1 MRQRIL
7 VIDDDAE
14 LTRHLGERLGAAGF
28 TVDVVPDENA
38 ALAELGERSHDLV
51 LLDVMM
57 PDGDGFDLLRRI
69 IGDRRDAPVPVIV
82 LTAGGRGGE
91 AIKALGLGADDY
103 VVKPFDSDE
112 LEARIHTVL
121 RRTWQMRDLS
131 PLTGLPGNRAIAAEL
146 GRRIAADEPLA
157 VAHVDI
163 DDFKAINDAYGFL
176 RGDGVITFCARC
188 LRQAAGDTTDA
199 FVGHVGGD
207 DFVVALGPDRVEPFF
222 AAVFETW
229 EEGIGGLYDAADVA
243 RGGITV
249 MDRLGEERLH
259 PVASLSVGVAT
270 NARRRLESQWE
281 ASAVAAEMKEHA
293 KKHQGC
299 DLRIDRRTE

>member
-7 VIDDDAE
+7 VIDDDVD

-28 TVDVVPDENA
+28 TVDVAPDGQS

-51 LLDVMM
+51 LLDVML
-57 PDGDGFDLLRRI
+57 PEGDGFDLLRRI

-82 LTAGGRGGE
+82 LTAGGRVGE
-91 AIKALGLGADDY
+91 VIEALRMGADDY
-103 VVKPFDSDE
+103 VVKPFDSEE
-112 LEARIHTVL
+112 LEARIRTVL

-146 GRRIAADEPLA
+146 GRRIAAGGPLA

-188 LRQAAGDTTDA
+188 LRQAAADTPDT

-207 DFVVALGPDRVEPFF
+207 DFVVALDPDRVEPFF
-222 AAVFETW
+222 AVVFSTW
-229 EEGIGGLYDAADVA
+229 EDGVGGLYDAADLVK
-243 RGGITV
+243 GGITV
-249 MDRLGEERLH
+249 TDRRGEERLH
-259 PVASLSVGVAT
+259 PVASLSVGVAS
-270 NARRRLESQWE
+270 NARRRLASQWE
-281 ASAVAAEMKEHA
+281 ASAIAAEMKEHA
-293 KKHQGC
+293 KRHRGC
-299 DLRIDRRTE
+299 NLQIDRRIE

>member
-7 VIDDDAE
+7 VIDDDTD
-14 LTRHLGERLGAAGF
+14 LTRHLGELLGAAGF
-28 TVDVVPDENA
+28 TVDVVPDGHA

-51 LLDVMM
+51 LLDVML
-57 PDGDGFDLLRRI
+57 PGGDGFDLLRRI

-82 LTAGGRGGE
+82 LTAGGRVGE
-91 AIKALGLGADDY
+91 VVEALRMGADDY

-112 LEARIHTVL
+112 LEARIRTVL

-146 GRRIAADEPLA
+146 GRRIAADEPVA

-163 DDFKAINDAYGFL
+163 DDFKAINDVYGFL

-188 LRQAAGDTTDA
+188 LRQAAADTAGA

-207 DFVVALGPDRVEPFF
+207 DFVVALNPDRVEPFF
-222 AAVFETW
+222 ATVFETW
-229 EEGIGGLYDAADVA
+229 KEGIGGLYDAADLA
-243 RGGITV
+243 RGGITIT
-249 MDRLGEERLH
+249 DRRGEERLH

-270 NARRRLESQWE
+270 NARRRLGSQWE
-281 ASAVAAEMKEHA
+281 ASAIAAEMKEHA
-293 KKHQGC
+293 KQHPGS

>member
-7 VIDDDAE
+7 VIDDDTD

-57 PDGDGFDLLRRI
+57 PAGDGFDLLRRI

-82 LTAGGRGGE
+82 LTAGGRVGE
-91 AIKALGLGADDY
+91 AIRALRMGADDY
-103 VVKPFDSDE
+103 VVKPFDSEE
-112 LEARIHTVL
+112 LEARIRTVL

-146 GRRIAADEPLA
+146 GRRMAADEPLA

-188 LRQAAGDTTDA
+188 LRQAATESADA

-207 DFVVALGPDRVEPFF
+207 DFVVALGPDLVEPFF
-222 AAVFETW
+222 AMVFETW
-229 EEGIGGLYDAADVA
+229 EEGIGGLYDAADLA

-249 MDRLGEERLH
+249 TDRRGEERLH

-270 NARRRLESQWE
+270 NARRRLGSQWE

-293 KKHQGC
+293 KKHPGSN
-299 DLRIDRRTE
+299 LRIDRRTV